1 MEKYVCKIPV
11 ALFIFKRKDTVLRII
26 ERIAEVKPP
35 KVYLLG
41 DEGRNDSERQM
52 VSECREAIE
61 KAIDWDCETI
71 RNYASEN
78 RGVYQN
84 IGCGAKWVFEREERC
99 IFIEDDNLP
108 EVSFFRFCE
117 ELLEKYESNDD
128 VLWICGTDY
137 LAQYSSPTGDSYMFT
152 KHLLPCGWA
161 SWSKKFLKYYDGE
174 FENLQKDGGVQKL
187 KKSYKGSKLFDQQ
200 YYCMRK
206 EMFLKKVRGRY
217 ASWDYQMAFSVR
229 FFGKYGISPCKNQ
242 IKNIGA
248 DSFSEHG
255 GTSLAKT
262 MTRRFCDVPS
272 YPMEFPLKHPENVQ
286 IDPIY
291 EKKIEKIIRLP
302 FGLRM
307 KNKAK
312 RLFMRILGKEDVM
325 PFSML
330 RKRK

>member
-1 MEKYVCKIPV
+1 
-11 ALFIFKRKDTVLRII
+11 
-26 ERIAEVKPP
+26 
-35 KVYLLG
+35 
-41 DEGRNDSERQM
+41 
-52 VSECREAIE
+52 
-61 KAIDWDCETI
+61 
-71 RNYASEN
+71 
-78 RGVYQN
+78 
-84 IGCGAKWVFEREERC
+84 
-99 IFIEDDNLP
+99 
-108 EVSFFRFCE
+108 
-117 ELLEKYESNDD
+117 
-128 VLWICGTDY
+128 
-137 LAQYSSPTGDSYMFT
+137 
-152 KHLLPCGWA
+152 
-161 SWSKKFLKYYDGE
+161 
-174 FENLQKDGGVQKL
+174 
-187 KKSYKGSKLFDQQ
+187 
-200 YYCMRK
+200 
-206 EMFLKKVRGRY
+206 
-217 ASWDYQMAFSVR
+217 MAFSVR